1 MSETSPSYAA
11 SHLRVIQGGKSSH
24 RKPQPITTQT
34 VFEKCRALS
43 MSGKKC
49 CVVLHLDDK
58 HRITERSTFSSPVSV
73 KEVFRSVS
81 LNNSH
86 EIIFVRTAATPE
98 ETSNDFVSIERLA
111 MWGRALKTRLVDYVV
126 VAPDGFISLQAKHP
140 PLFDPPHQRQEPAR
154 TETEYQPVQ
163 SVKPEPSPEQLR
175 RTAIGAQIKKLR
187 MEQGMKQK
195 DFAAKSGVRQ
205 PMVSSIELGHK
216 EMSSAT
222 AEKIAAALG
231 VQPQELLNLSE
242 DATTNAEA
250 QKEAS

>member
-1 MSETSPSYAA
+1 MTLSPPP
-11 SHLRVIQGGKSSH
+11 LRVK
-24 RKPQPITTQT
+24 
-34 VFEKCRALS
+34 
-43 MSGKKC
+43 
-49 CVVLHLDDK
+49 D
-58 HRITERSTFSSPVSV
+58 
-73 KEVFRSVS
+73 VFRQVC
-81 LNNSH
+81 LNNSDA
-86 EIIFVRTAATPE
+86 IIVVRIADNSKDRGHDFTLLPYLRAWAAALDT
-98 ETSNDFVSIERLA
+98 DFI
-111 MWGRALKTRLVDYVV
+111 DYVV
-126 VAPDGFISLQAKHP
+126 VCPDDFLSFRKEGYGQLLGERRKRKPEQASS
-140 PLFDPPHQRQEPAR
+140 
-154 TETEYQPVQ
+154 EYQP
-163 SVKPEPSPEQLR
+163 SKSEPVKSEPSPEQLR

-250 QKEAS
+250 QKEVS